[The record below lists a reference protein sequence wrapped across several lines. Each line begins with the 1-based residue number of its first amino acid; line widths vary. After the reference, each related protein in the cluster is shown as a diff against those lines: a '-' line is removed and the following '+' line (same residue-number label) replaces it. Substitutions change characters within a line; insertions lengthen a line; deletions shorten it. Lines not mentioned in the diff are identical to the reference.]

1 MKKPLRKVA
10 VLILVTMVFILTP
23 LVMIRAL
30 GVGTEGSSSSAISL
44 PEPRR
49 EMSDLAQAIFSRRSV
64 RSFADRPISHADV
77 SDILWSTIGITVDG
91 ITGPT
96 RAAPSAGAT
105 NPLMIYLFV
114 RDVDGLNP
122 GVYRYHNVEH
132 SLELISSEDR
142 SIELRRAALNQF
154 AITRAQANIVIAADY
169 EKTMDRYA
177 VRGITYV
184 HIEAGHAAQ
193 NAALMAES
201 LGLGSVMIGAFSDG
215 MVQNLLESRVASPLL
230 IIPIGSR

>member
-1 MKKPLRKVA
+1 MK
-10 VLILVTMVFILTP
+10 TP
-23 LVMIRAL
+23 LEKLVLLTLITVLFVATPFVVLRAL
-30 GVGTEGSSSSAISL
+30 DVGSHGRLSSTISL
-44 PEPRR
+44 PEPRTR
-49 EMSDLAQAIFSRRSV
+49 ESDLAQAIFNRRSV
-64 RSFADRPISHADV
+64 RSFSDETISNTDV

-91 ITGPT
+91 ISGAT

-114 RDVDGLNP
+114 RDVEGLDP
-122 GVYRYHNVEH
+122 GVYRYHNTDH
-132 SLELISSEDR
+132 TLEVISTEDR
-142 SIELRRAALNQF
+142 TAELRRAALNQF

-177 VRGITYV
+177 IRGITYV

-193 NAALMAES
+193 NAMLIAES
-201 LGLGSVMIGAFSDG
+201 LGLGSVVIGAFSDG
-215 MVQNLLESRVASPLL
+215 MVQELLESRVAAPLL